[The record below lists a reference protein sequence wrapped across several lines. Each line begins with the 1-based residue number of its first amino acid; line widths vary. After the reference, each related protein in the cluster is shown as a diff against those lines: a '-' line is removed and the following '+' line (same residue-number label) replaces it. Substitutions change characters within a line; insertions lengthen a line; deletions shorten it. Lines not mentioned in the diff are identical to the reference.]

1 MFAVAYPGII
11 CQYAFQ
17 EYNKC
22 KSITVNFQLYCI
34 AADVCTRTNRSDVDF
49 PVLSESVY
57 YEALQCNAILNNLPL
72 HARPLK
78 QIEEQVDC
86 LKSKIIFLQI
96 LPNTNTST
104 YSALIND
111 YSCY

>member
-1 MFAVAYPGII
+1 MHPSKTTNV
-11 CQYAFQ
+11 
-17 EYNKC
+17 NRSL
-22 KSITVNFQLYCI
+22 SIFKYTDSI

-78 QIEEQVDC
+78 EIEEHVDC